1 MRHLTL
7 VAVGL
12 LVACPSARVSA
23 EDLTSG
29 LQPGD
34 TAAAFNV
41 KDITGPRKGNSLCYR

>member
-12 LVACPSARVSA
+12 LVACHSVRVSA
-23 EDLTSG
+23 EELKSG

-34 TAAAFNV
+34 SAGAFNV
-41 KDITGPRKGNSLCYR
+41 KDVTGPRKGKSLCYR